1 MKPFFKIMC
10 YFYLVCK
17 KQLKMVF
24 YFIKDNDYNEQIVK
38 KEAKLI
44 EDYKKLA

>member
-1 MKPFFKIMC
+1 MEKIKNI
-10 YFYLVCK
+10 FSNWA
-17 KQLKMVF
+17 VF